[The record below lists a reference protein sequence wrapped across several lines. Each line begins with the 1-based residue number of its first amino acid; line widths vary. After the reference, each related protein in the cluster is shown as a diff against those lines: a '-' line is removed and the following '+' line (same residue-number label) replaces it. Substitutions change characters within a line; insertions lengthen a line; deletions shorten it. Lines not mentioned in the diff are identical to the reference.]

1 MIGYHAPHDL
11 YLSQALATHV
21 AARSTQSV
29 FVSHRPDPNPN
40 PSPSP
45 SPSPNPNPNPNP
57 NQVSHRPQLIDASS
71 LLVGTYL
78 LGGASH
84 SVVAAF

>member
-1 MIGYHAPHDL
+1 MALQLACQEALASSPFCIFDEIDAALDTQRT
-11 YLSQALATHV
+11 QALATHV
-21 AARSTQSV
+21 AARNTQSI
-29 FVSHRPDPNPN
+29 F
-40 PSPSP
+40 
-45 SPSPNPNPNPNP
+45 
-57 NQVSHRPQLIDASS
+57 VSHRPQLIDASS